1 MRACLRACVPQA
13 VLTPRMRQ
21 IGLLQPFS
29 VRLEIMQ
36 LHIAGKLHLGLHL
49 TKEPPGIK

>member
-1 MRACLRACVPQA
+1 
-13 VLTPRMRQ
+13 MRQ

-29 VRLEIMQ
+29 VRLEITQ
-36 LHIAGKLHLGLHL
+36 LQLAGKLMLGIQL